1 VYDRSL
7 PADSRKQEGGISMKI
22 FVITFN
28 KGTKLVLA
36 GFTGSVYFDEWDK
49 EDYPNEWAI
58 TIDKQLTWT
67 NTEDNDEATVDIED
81 GENELRLIGQDDDEF
96 VVELNRRRICTLPS
110 VDFENVEIYGDFNTL
125 DNGLFKDI
133 SIKIYREGLIW

>member
-1 VYDRSL
+1 
-7 PADSRKQEGGISMKI
+7 MKI

-28 KGTKLVLA
+28 KGTTLVLA

-58 TIDKQLTWT
+58 TVDKQLTWT
-67 NTEDNDEATVDIED
+67 NTEDNDEQTVDIED

-96 VVELNRRRICTLPS
+96 VVELNRRRICVLPS

-125 DNGLFKDI
+125 DNRLFKDI
-133 SIKIYREGLIW
+133 SIKIYRE